1 MGYGDE
7 SGISTGSAVDR
18 QAAASSTLGA
28 LQDVADVAAAAP
40 GTLRESQAQ
49 SNALRAAQ
57 FARQQ
62 AAATPGMSAT
72 GGGFAGIGTTQL
84 GMLREQSAQSALDAQ
99 SVLAAD
105 IAAEQA
111 QADVV
116 VQGADIA
123 FAEQATRANTVQQI
137 STTLAS
143 MQVAGQ
149 RPSMIGA
156 EIGNMIGTS
165 LNLKNPED
173 LQAAARIG
181 MEFAAFANVDSPSE
195 ANLRDLLVLVGPSA
209 LAKIGEAGG
218 WNYYFEHDP
227 DAAIAGTYRL
237 KSQHYPA
244 TSPAPYTSIPHQKAF
259 HEGGPI

>member
-1 MGYGDE
+1 MGNGYGDE
-7 SGISTGSAVDR
+7 SGISTGSAADR
-18 QAAASSTLGA
+18 QAAASSTIGA

-49 SNALRAAQ
+49 SNALRQAQ

-72 GGGFAGIGTTQL
+72 GGGFAGIGTTHL

-99 SVLAAD
+99 SVAAAD
-105 IAAEQA
+105 IAAAQA

-116 VQGADIA
+116 VQGVDIA
-123 FAEQATRANTVQQI
+123 LAEQATRANTVEQI
-137 STTLAS
+137 GTVMAN
-143 MQVAGQ
+143 MQTAGQ
-149 RPSMIGA
+149 SPMMIGA
-156 EIGNMIGTS
+156 HIGNMIGTS

-195 ANLRDLLVLVGPSA
+195 ANLRDLLVHVGPDA
-209 LAKIGEAGG
+209 LAKIGEGGG
-218 WNYYFEHDP
+218 WNYYFEHDT
-227 DAAIAGTYRL
+227 DADIPGTYKL
-237 KSQHYPA
+237 KPA
-244 TSPAPYTSIPHQKAF
+244 FIK
-259 HEGGPI
+259 EGV